1 MDKNTL
7 IGLGLIGVILATFTY
22 FNQPSPEELKKREEL
37 AKKEQIKTKKDKSSS
52 KTIIAKTL
60 TSTNKV
66 NSSEE
71 LTVST
76 KNEIVELSNNKIT
89 ALVSTKGGMLD
100 EVQLNNYITYHQFAK
115 NKSSHKTLSLF
126 KSGNSTNSINFT
138 LNNKII
144 KSKDLNFTILKKSKN
159 QICYGCS
166 ELG

>member
-100 EVQLNNYITYHQFAK
+100 EVQLNNY
-115 NKSSHKTLSLF
+115 
-126 KSGNSTNSINFT
+126 
-138 LNNKII
+138 
-144 KSKDLNFTILKKSKN
+144 
-159 QICYGCS
+159 
-166 ELG
+166 